1 MWGSMARSDG
11 TKWRRLIVAA
21 AAVLVLLIVVVTY
34 SLFATRHQAA
44 VDTSDVPPTPVAP
57 PARAAADGEVERLL
71 RTSDPERFA
80 EQVAEVLFTWDT
92 RALATSSVV
101 VEQLAALADPTGE
114 SSAGLVAD
122 IANYLPT
129 DPVWIELRTYETRQW
144 LEVTSTEVPD
154 LWATAE
160 AQAGDQLL
168 PGTAAF
174 TIRGVRHRAGVW
186 EGEDVASQHDVAFT
200 VFVVCAPAY
209 PECHL
214 LRLSRL
220 DEPLD

>member
-1 MWGSMARSDG
+1 MWGSMARNDDA
-11 TKWRRLIVAA
+11 KWRRLIVAS

-44 VDTSDVPPTPVAP
+44 VDTSHVPPAPVAP
-57 PARAAADGEVERLL
+57 PARAAADVEVDRSL
-71 RTSDPERFA
+71 RTSDPEQFA
-80 EQVAEVLFTWDT
+80 QQVAEVLFTWDT
-92 RALATSSVV
+92 RALAISADV
-101 VEQLAALADPTGE
+101 VEQLAAFADPTGE

-144 LEVTSTEVPD
+144 LEVTSTEIPD

-160 AQAGDQLL
+160 AQAGDELL

-174 TIRGVRHRAGVW
+174 TIRGIRHRAGVW

-200 VFVVCAPAY
+200 VFIVCAPAY

-220 DEPLD
+220 DDPLD

>member
-1 MWGSMARSDG
+1 MWGSMARNDDA
-11 TKWRRLIVAA
+11 KWRRLIVAS

-44 VDTSDVPPTPVAP
+44 IDTSYLPPAAVAP
-57 PARAAADGEVERLL
+57 PARPPADGETERRL
-71 RTSDPERFA
+71 RTSDPEQFA
-80 EQVAEVLFTWDT
+80 QQVAEVLFTWDT
-92 RALATSSVV
+92 RVLAISADV
-101 VEQLAALADPTGE
+101 VEQLVAFADPTGE

-144 LEVTSTEVPD
+144 LEVTSTEIPD

-160 AQAGDQLL
+160 AQAGDEHL

-174 TIRGVRHRAGVW
+174 TIRGIRHRAGVW

-200 VFVVCAPAY
+200 VFIVCAPAY

-214 LRLSRL
+214 LRFSRL

>member
-1 MWGSMARSDG
+1 MWGSMARNDDA
-11 TKWRRLIVAA
+11 KWRRLIVAS

-34 SLFATRHQAA
+34 SLFATRRQAA
-44 VDTSDVPPTPVAP
+44 VDTSHVPPAPVAP
-57 PARAAADGEVERLL
+57 PARAAADGEVERSL
-71 RTSDPERFA
+71 RTSDPEQFA
-80 EQVAEVLFTWDT
+80 QQVAEVLFTWDT
-92 RALATSSVV
+92 RALAISADV
-101 VEQLAALADPTGE
+101 VEQLVAFADPTGE

-144 LEVTSTEVPD
+144 LEVTSTEIPD

-160 AQAGDQLL
+160 AQAGDELL

-174 TIRGVRHRAGVW
+174 TIRGIRHRAGVW

-200 VFVVCAPAY
+200 VFIVCAPAY

-220 DEPLD
+220 DDPLD